1 MIDRFIAFNKTFVA
15 PKNYKMLPLVPEGT
29 VVRGF
34 IIDSGTGTLEEI

>member
-15 PKNYKMLPLVPEGT
+15 LKGYKMHPLVPEGT
-29 VVRGF
+29 AVRGF